1 MQVNDLLAKVVQDG
15 ASDLHLSCGLPPY
28 VRIAG
33 EIQRLEYFEAL
44 DDMQMQALID
54 ELLPEDLNRKL
65 QAEGTVDL
73 AFQIP
78 DIGRFRL
85 NVFRQMNGMAMVCR
99 VIAGEVQSLADLN
112 APQILAELAMRE
124 QGLVLITG
132 PTGSGKSTTLAA
144 MLDVINRKRRAHI
157 LTIEDPIEFIH
168 IPDQCLINQ
177 RELGIDTKGFETAL
191 SSALREDPDV
201 IMVGEMRN
209 LATIR
214 LALMAAETGHLV
226 LSTLHTNSAID
237 SVDRIIDVF
246 PGDERSLIRTSLSEG
261 LAAVVSQRL
270 LPSMQPGKRISAW
283 EIMLGIPAVR
293 NLIREGKTAQLYSI
307 LETGQQYGMQTMDQC
322 LTDMQ
327 KRGLITAEVADRYAA
342 NLKSVS
348 GS

>member
-44 DDMQMQALID
+44 DDTQMQALIN
-54 ELLPEDLNRKL
+54 ELLPADLNQKL

-73 AFQIP
+73 ALQIP

-99 VIAGEVQSLADLN
+99 VIAGEVQSLSDLN
-112 APQILAELAMRE
+112 APPMLADLAMRE

-237 SVDRIIDVF
+237 SVDRVIDVF
-246 PGDERSLIRTSLSEG
+246 PGDERSLIRTSLAEG

-270 LPSMQPGKRISAW
+270 LPATQPGKRIPAW

-307 LETGQQYGMQTMDQC
+307 LETGQQHGMQTMDQC
-322 LTDMQ
+322 LTDML

-342 NLKSVS
+342 SLKSVS
-348 GS
+348 RS